1 MIPYPQRSYVLELF
15 VALGSA
21 TENFVLAGA
30 QALKFHSPK
39 SRATRDFDFVLD
51 AVALRQADF
60 GLARI
65 LESLQYQPVP
75 EAQRFQFSKP
85 IPNSAE
91 VMRIEFMAPA
101 EYKRQNDFRV
111 DIQQDIHAHACEG
124 GSVVL
129 AESDPWKISGSAPDG
144 REASAFV
151 RVTRPTALVM
161 MKLLAL
167 HDRYQNLRGIQ
178 QREHDRNEARIH
190 AADVVDILRAQ
201 RDMNEFRRRFL
212 AQFAPEPHLKDKIR
226 GIVQDYFGGDL
237 LRCLCDD
244 GNSHYYNSC
253 PDGEY
258 DLTYSQFA
266 YSNVVPFKDK
276 SEVRTRDYVLSFP
289 DTKIRYEILKERIEN
304 AWKEQFSSE
313 D

>member
-1 MIPYPQRSYVLELF
+1 MGKDVIPYPQRSYVLELLG
-15 VALGSA
+15 ALGPA
-21 TENFVLAGA
+21 AENFVLAGA

-51 AVALRQADF
+51 VLALRQANIR
-60 GLARI
+60 LARI
-65 LESLQYQPVP
+65 LESLGYEVVA
-75 EAQRFQFSKP
+75 EAQRFQFFKP
-85 IPNSAE
+85 IPHSAE

-124 GSVVL
+124 GSIVIV
-129 AESDPWKISGSAPDG
+129 ESDFWEIAASTPDG
-144 REASAFV
+144 RQASASV

-167 HDRYQNLRGIQ
+167 YDRYQNLRGIQ

-226 GIVQDYFGGDL
+226 GIVQDYFGGENKPGVL
-237 LRCLCDD
+237 LYEERLRSL
-244 GNSHYYNSC
+244 N
-253 PDGEY
+253 
-258 DLTYSQFA
+258 
-266 YSNVVPFKDK
+266 
-276 SEVRTRDYVLSFP
+276 
-289 DTKIRYEILKERIEN
+289 YEISRERLRGELQRVQRLV
-304 AWKEQFSSE
+304 ASLRVQEVPPL
-313 D
+313 